1 MPIKYDTVNCRKLWC
16 WSAQRISFIPH
27 LFPEILQRVCKLDI
41 LGTLDMSD
49 HCPSKLIVSTCRK
62 FWYLSAWKN
71 QLYTSLLSWKFAK
84 IIQISHFGYTGHNA
98 WLWPLKMKV
107 LASRKLWCLF
117 SCKKSNLFLT
127 SFLKFCKDNANLFS
141 SLTSFLK
148 FCKDN
153 ANLLFQELWTY
164 LVVHTIYIIVWT
176 CRKLWCNIYMQKIS
190 LIHHFFLEEVHFK
203 ECCNLIGCEHF
214 GI

>member
-1 MPIKYDTVNCRKLWC
+1 MLICTKNQFYP
-16 WSAQRISFIPH
+16 SFIPWD
-27 LFPEILQRVCKLDI
+27 IAKSLQTWYF
-41 LGTLDMSD
+41 GYFG
-49 HCPSKLIVSTCRK
+49 HEWPCPSKLIVSTCRK

-107 LASRKLWCLF
+107 LACRKLWCLF

-127 SFLKFCKDNANLFS
+127 SFLKFCKDNANLFL

-164 LVVHTIYIIVWT
+164 LVVHTI
-176 CRKLWCNIYMQKIS
+176 
-190 LIHHFFLEEVHFK
+190 
-203 ECCNLIGCEHF
+203 
-214 GI
+214 